1 MIATVKNPNKP
12 FTLTIK
18 NDCMPHENAYLIIGG
33 CCTACIVI
41 LFGSIIAFDY
51 LQKRKISR
59 QIERQRQDFFSHTD
73 IAEINN

>member
-1 MIATVKNPNKP
+1 
-12 FTLTIK
+12 
-18 NDCMPHENAYLIIGG
+18 MPHENAYLIIVG

-59 QIERQRQDFFSHTD
+59 QIERQKQDFFAGTE
-73 IAEINN
+73 IADTFLN